1 MFGEWH
7 VTEAMIV
14 YGGSFV
20 SSLGELYRKA
30 DNQNKDK
37 LLRAFPE
44 YFAEY
49 RLIAKEREQE
59 LESGNY
65 DDTRKV

>member
-20 SSLGELYRKA
+20 QSLGYLFRKA
-30 DNQNKDK
+30 DLENKTR

-49 RLIAKEREQE
+49 TIIAREQE
-59 LESGNY
+59 QKLETG
-65 DDTRKV
+65 REV

>member
-20 SSLGELYRKA
+20 QGLGELYRKA
-30 DNQNKDK
+30 DAESKVK

-49 RLIAKEREQE
+49 TVIARKKEQQ
-59 LESGNY
+59 LES
-65 DDTRKV
+65 KELPE